1 MLMIRIFK
9 FVSLVWI
16 AAFTCI
22 GCSNGGEENKKEK
35 LIIAMSASADSE
47 RSFERID
54 AVSDYLSKKL
64 DMDVSH
70 KLISNP
76 SALIEAMRANKIHL
90 GSGGPFTYLVAAK
103 VANAVPI
110 VTTEDVNEGSIFR
123 SCIITQADAAIESMD
138 DLKAQS
144 KNFTLSWAY
153 PTSCSGHLVPRYIM
167 QEEYGLMPGDFKEV
181 MISTNHT
188 SAIFTVISGK
198 VDVAATY
205 YSGLQ
210 RLIREGRIKEDEIKY
225 LWISEPMVASPVFAR
240 KDLGVELINKIK
252 RAYLD
257 MKEDD
262 PETWELIRDQYI
274 TDIKYVDVN
283 DSDYQFYRDMANKVK
298 GFDVAY

>member
-1 MLMIRIFK
+1 MTRIFK
-9 FVSLVWI
+9 FVSLACI
-16 AAFTCI
+16 TAFLCT
-22 GCSNGGEENKKEK
+22 GCGINGEENKKKK
-35 LIIAMSASADSE
+35 LIIAMSATAESE
-47 RSFERID
+47 RSFERIE
-54 AVSDYLSKKL
+54 AVSEYLSKKL
-64 DMDVSH
+64 DMEVTH

-90 GSGGPFTYLVAAK
+90 GSGGPFTYLVASK

-110 VTTEDVNEGSIFR
+110 VSTEDIKEGSIFR
-123 SCIITQADAAIESMD
+123 SCIITQGNSTLNTME
-138 DLKAQS
+138 DLKTRS
-144 KNFTLSWAY
+144 KNLTLSWAY

-167 QEEYGLMPGDFKEV
+167 QEEYGLLPGDFKEV

-210 RLIREGRIKEDEIKY
+210 RLIQEGRVNEDEIKY
-225 LWISEPMVASPVFAR
+225 LWISEPMVSSPVFAR
-240 KDLGVELINKIK
+240 QDLGSDLIQKIK
-252 RAYLD
+252 DAYLD
-257 MKEDD
+257 MEKDD
-262 PETWELIRDQYI
+262 PETFALIQNQYI

-298 GFDVAY
+298 GFDVKY